1 MMHNHQEQLTQEL
14 FDRKLIDKSQ
24 FDAVQDY
31 RKLKIFSL
39 HNELKLLLYG
49 SVLAISSGIGILI
62 YQNIDSIGHTILLA
76 LILMTT
82 IGCFYFC
89 NKNAKGFHKQEVSF
103 DNPIL
108 DYLLLAAQLL
118 TCVFFGYLQYQY
130 KVFGT
135 YNNLATLVPTAIGF
149 YCAYYFD
156 NKSILSLSITGLA
169 AAVGLTVSPQALLNN
184 ETIATDFLCYT
195 SIILGFTI
203 LFWSQYSKRI
213 GLKIHFTFL
222 YLTFALHL
230 IALACLSQLV
240 ETYWPIFAIVLGYT
254 CYLFYKF
261 SYQEKAV
268 SLFVFTCLYGYIGC
282 NILLGRLLSLINL
295 GELVSLFFMIIP
307 GYFIGSIV
315 LFIKVIKDFN
325 KKIAHDSTR

>member
-1 MMHNHQEQLTQEL
+1 MHNHQKQLSQDL

-24 FDAVQDY
+24 FDALQDY

-62 YQNIDSIGHTILLA
+62 YQNIDTIGHTILLA
-76 LILMTT
+76 LILMAT

-89 NKNAKGFHKQEVSF
+89 NKNAKGFYEQEVSF

-184 ETIATDFLCYT
+184 ETIATDFLGYT
-195 SIILGFTI
+195 SIILGFTL

-213 GLKIHFTFL
+213 GLKTHFTFL

-230 IALACLSQLV
+230 ISLACLSQLV
-240 ETYWPIFAIVLGYT
+240 ETY
-254 CYLFYKF
+254 
-261 SYQEKAV
+261 
-268 SLFVFTCLYGYIGC
+268 
-282 NILLGRLLSLINL
+282 
-295 GELVSLFFMIIP
+295 
-307 GYFIGSIV
+307 
-315 LFIKVIKDFN
+315 
-325 KKIAHDSTR
+325 